1 MTTTSK
7 PRAAKARK
15 STKSAKTAALVV
27 DVQSADIT
35 GIETPALVVNLFR
48 GVKKPGGATGAVDK
62 ALGGVITQLI
72 KDGEIKGTTGETTLI
87 HTLGKIKPSRVL
99 VAGLGPQDKF
109 DVHVVRR
116 VSAEVVRF
124 LRRKGI
130 SSAVTIAHG
139 VSIGIED
146 GLDPRQS
153 GQAIA
158 EGAHLGLY
166 KFGVYLTK
174 NGDSTTE
181 FEHLTVVELN
191 KARAKAIGAGIKLGC
206 TVAQAAITARN
217 MVNEPANH
225 MTPSRMAE
233 AAQKV
238 ASDQGL
244 KIEILENAQ
253 MKKMGMGAFMGVA
266 QGTDEPAKLIV
277 LRYDGDP
284 GNPEN
289 NLGLIGKGITF
300 DTGGI
305 SLKPPGGMEAMKG
318 DMAGG
323 ASVIAAME
331 IIGQTKPKINVLA
344 VIAATENMP
353 GASAQRPGDVV
364 RAMNGKTIEVINT
377 DAEGRLVLAD
387 ALCYAREQGIT
398 RLVDV
403 ATLTGAMVT
412 TLGKVCTGIMGND
425 DTLVQQT
432 IDAGKKTG
440 EKFWE
445 LPMFDEYKYLIRSD
459 VADMKNSGGRQAGS
473 ISAALLLA
481 EFVDGAAWV
490 HLDIAGTST
499 SDKSSGYLVK
509 GATGVPVRTLA
520 QLATD
525 LAAAGAPKK
534 SKSKAKSK

>member
-1 MTTTSK
+1 MTTTAK
-7 PRAAKARK
+7 PKATKAKK
-15 STKSAKTAALVV
+15 STNAVKNTGLKI
-27 DVQSADIT
+27 DVQSADII
-35 GIETPALVVNLFR
+35 GIDTPALVVNLFR

-72 KDGEIKGTTGETTLI
+72 EDGEIKGSTGETTLI

-99 VAGLGPQDKF
+99 VAGLGTQDKF
-109 DVHVVRR
+109 DVQVVRR

-130 SSAVTIAHG
+130 SSAASIAHG
-139 VSIGIED
+139 AGIG
-146 GLDPRQS
+146 GLDPQLS

-166 KFGVYLTK
+166 KFGTYLTK
-174 NGDSTTE
+174 NSDSTNE
-181 FEHLTVVELN
+181 LEYLTVVELD
-191 KARAKAIGAGIKLGC
+191 KTRAKAIDAGVKLGS
-206 TVAQAAITARN
+206 TVAKASITARN

-244 KIEILENAQ
+244 KIEIMENAQ
-253 MKKMGMGAFMGVA
+253 MKNMGMGAFMGVA

-277 LRYDGDP
+277 MRYDGDP
-284 GNPEN
+284 ESPEN

-412 TLGKVCTGIMGND
+412 TLGKACTGVMGND
-425 DTLVQQT
+425 GQLVQQT
-432 IDAGKKTG
+432 IEAGKKTG

-445 LPMFDEYKYLIRSD
+445 LPMFDEYKDLIKSD

-499 SDKSSGYLVK
+499 SDKAAGYLVK

-525 LAAAGAPKK
+525 LAESDAPKK
-534 SKSKAKSK
+534 SRSKTKAK

>member
-1 MTTTSK
+1 MTTTAK
-7 PRAAKARK
+7 PKAAKAKK
-15 STKSAKTAALVV
+15 STKAVKSTGLKI
-27 DVQSADIT
+27 DVQSADII
-35 GIETPALVVNLFR
+35 GIDTPALVVNLFR

-72 KDGEIKGTTGETTLI
+72 EDGEIKGSTGETTLI

-99 VAGLGPQDKF
+99 VAGLGTQDKF
-109 DVHVVRR
+109 DVQVVRR

-130 SSAVTIAHG
+130 SSAATIAHG
-139 VSIGIED
+139 AGIG
-146 GLDPRQS
+146 GLDPQLS

-166 KFGVYLTK
+166 KFGTYLTK
-174 NGDSTTE
+174 NSDSTNE
-181 FEHLTVVELN
+181 FEHLTVVESD
-191 KARAKAIGAGIKLGC
+191 KTQAKAIDAGIQLGS
-206 TVAQAAITARN
+206 TVAKASITARD

-244 KIEILENAQ
+244 KIEIMENAQ
-253 MKKMGMGAFMGVA
+253 MKNMGMGAFMGVA

-284 GNPEN
+284 ESPEN
-289 NLGLIGKGITF
+289 NLGLIGKGSTF

-412 TLGKVCTGIMGND
+412 TLGKACTGVMGND
-425 DTLVQQT
+425 GQLVQQT

-445 LPMFDEYKYLIRSD
+445 LPMFDEYKDLIKSD

-499 SDKSSGYLVK
+499 SDKAAGYLVK

-525 LAAAGAPKK
+525 LAESGAPKK
-534 SKSKAKSK
+534 SRGKTKAK

>member
-1 MTTTSK
+1 MTTTK
-7 PRAAKARK
+7 PRAANAKR
-15 STKSAKTAALVV
+15 STKVSKVKGLEI

-35 GIETPALVVNLFR
+35 KIDTPALVVNLFH
-48 GVKKPGGATGAVDK
+48 GVKKPAGATGAVDK
-62 ALGGVITQLI
+62 ALGGLITQLI
-72 KDGEIKGTTGETTLI
+72 EDGEIKGSAGETTLI

-109 DVHVVRR
+109 DVQVVRR

-130 SSAVTIAHG
+130 SSAATTAHG
-139 VSIGIED
+139 AGIG
-146 GLDPRQS
+146 GLDPQLS

-174 NGDSTTE
+174 SGGSTNE
-181 FEHLTVVELN
+181 FEKLTVVELD
-191 KARAKAIGAGIKLGC
+191 KDRAKSIEVGVKLGC
-206 TVAQAAITARN
+206 TIARASITARN

-238 ASDQGL
+238 ATNQGL
-244 KIEILENAQ
+244 RIEIMDNAQ
-253 MKKMGMGAFMGVA
+253 IKKMGMGAFMGVA

-277 LRYDGDP
+277 LWYDGDP
-284 GNPEN
+284 STPEN

-387 ALCYAREQGIT
+387 ALCYARKQGIT

-412 TLGKVCTGIMGND
+412 TLGKACTGMMGND

-445 LPMFDEYKYLIRSD
+445 LPMFDEYKDLIKSD

-499 SDKSSGYLVK
+499 SDKVSGYLVK
-509 GATGVPVRTLA
+509 GASGVPVRTLA
-520 QLATD
+520 QLASD
-525 LAAAGAPKK
+525 LADAGPPKK
-534 SKSKAKSK
+534 SKSKAKAK

>member
-1 MTTTSK
+1 MTTTAK
-7 PRAAKARK
+7 PKAAKAKK
-15 STKSAKTAALVV
+15 STKAVKSTGLKIY
-27 DVQSADIT
+27 VQSTDII
-35 GIETPALVVNLFR
+35 GIDTPALVVNLFR

-72 KDGEIKGTTGETTLI
+72 EDGEIKGSTGETTLI

-99 VAGLGPQDKF
+99 VAGLGTQDKF
-109 DVHVVRR
+109 DVQVVRR

-130 SSAVTIAHG
+130 SSAATIAHG
-139 VSIGIED
+139 AGIG
-146 GLDPRQS
+146 GLDPQLS

-166 KFGVYLTK
+166 KFGTYLTK
-174 NGDSTTE
+174 NSDSTNE
-181 FEHLTVVELN
+181 FEHLIVVELD
-191 KARAKAIGAGIKLGC
+191 KTRAKAIDSGVKLGS
-206 TVAQAAITARN
+206 TVAKASITARN

-244 KIEILENAQ
+244 KIEIMENAQ

-284 GNPEN
+284 ENPEN

-412 TLGKVCTGIMGND
+412 TLGKACTGVMGND
-425 DTLVQQT
+425 GQLVQQT

-445 LPMFDEYKYLIRSD
+445 LPMFDEYKDLIKSD

-499 SDKSSGYLVK
+499 SDKAAGYLVK

-525 LAAAGAPKK
+525 LAESGAPKK
-534 SKSKAKSK
+534 SRGKTKAK

>member
-1 MTTTSK
+1 MTTTAK
-7 PRAAKARK
+7 PKAAKAKK
-15 STKSAKTAALVV
+15 STKAVKSTGLKI
-27 DVQSADIT
+27 DVQSADII
-35 GIETPALVVNLFR
+35 GIDTPALVVNLFR

-72 KDGEIKGTTGETTLI
+72 EDGEIKGSTGETTLI

-99 VAGLGPQDKF
+99 VAGLGTQDKF
-109 DVHVVRR
+109 DVQVVRR

-130 SSAVTIAHG
+130 SSAATIAHG
-139 VSIGIED
+139 AGIG
-146 GLDPRQS
+146 GLDPQLS

-166 KFGVYLTK
+166 KFGTYLTK
-174 NGDSTTE
+174 NSDSTNE
-181 FEHLTVVELN
+181 FEHLTVVESD
-191 KARAKAIGAGIKLGC
+191 KTRAKAIDAGIQLGS
-206 TVAQAAITARN
+206 TVAKASITARN

-238 ASDQGL
+238 ASNQGL
-244 KIEILENAQ
+244 KIEIMENAQ

-284 GNPEN
+284 ESPEN

-412 TLGKVCTGIMGND
+412 TLGKACTGVMGND
-425 DTLVQQT
+425 GQLVQQT

-445 LPMFDEYKYLIRSD
+445 LPMFDEYKDLIKSD

-499 SDKSSGYLVK
+499 SDKAAGYLVK

-525 LAAAGAPKK
+525 LAESGAPKK
-534 SKSKAKSK
+534 SLGKTKAK

>member
-1 MTTTSK
+1 MTTTAK
-7 PRAAKARK
+7 PKAAKAKK
-15 STKSAKTAALVV
+15 STKAVKSTGLKI
-27 DVQSADIT
+27 DVQSADII
-35 GIETPALVVNLFR
+35 GIDTPALVVNLFR
-48 GVKKPGGATGAVDK
+48 GVKMPGGATGAVDK

-72 KDGEIKGTTGETTLI
+72 EDGEIKGSTGETTLI

-99 VAGLGPQDKF
+99 VAGLGTQDKF
-109 DVHVVRR
+109 DVQVVRR

-130 SSAVTIAHG
+130 SSAATIAHG
-139 VSIGIED
+139 AGIG
-146 GLDPRQS
+146 GLDPQLS

-166 KFGVYLTK
+166 KFGTYLTK
-174 NGDSTTE
+174 NSDSTNE
-181 FEHLTVVELN
+181 FEHLTVVESD
-191 KARAKAIGAGIKLGC
+191 KTQAKAIDAGIQLGS
-206 TVAQAAITARN
+206 TVAKASITARD

-244 KIEILENAQ
+244 KIEIMENAQ
-253 MKKMGMGAFMGVA
+253 MKNMGMGAFMGVA

-284 GNPEN
+284 ENPEN

-412 TLGKVCTGIMGND
+412 TLGKACTGVMGND
-425 DTLVQQT
+425 GQLVQQT

-445 LPMFDEYKYLIRSD
+445 LPMFDEYKDLIKSD

-499 SDKSSGYLVK
+499 SDKAAGYLVK

-525 LAAAGAPKK
+525 LAESGAPKK
-534 SKSKAKSK
+534 SLGKTKAK

>member
-1 MTTTSK
+1 MTTTAK
-7 PRAAKARK
+7 PKAAKAKK
-15 STKSAKTAALVV
+15 STKAVKSTGLKI
-27 DVQSADIT
+27 DVQSADII
-35 GIETPALVVNLFR
+35 GIDTPALVVNLFR

-72 KDGEIKGTTGETTLI
+72 EDGEIKGSTGETTLI

-99 VAGLGPQDKF
+99 VAGLGTQDKF
-109 DVHVVRR
+109 DVQVVRR

-130 SSAVTIAHG
+130 SSAATIAHG
-139 VSIGIED
+139 AGIG
-146 GLDPRQS
+146 GLDPQLS

-158 EGAHLGLY
+158 EGVHLGLY
-166 KFGVYLTK
+166 KFGTYLTK
-174 NGDSTTE
+174 NSDSTNE
-181 FEHLTVVELN
+181 LEHLTVVESD
-191 KARAKAIGAGIKLGC
+191 KTRAKAIDAGIQLGS
-206 TVAQAAITARN
+206 TVAKASITARN

-244 KIEILENAQ
+244 KIEIMENAQ
-253 MKKMGMGAFMGVA
+253 MKNMGMGAFMGVA

-284 GNPEN
+284 ESPEN

-412 TLGKVCTGIMGND
+412 TLGKACTGVMGNAGQ
-425 DTLVQQT
+425 LVQQT

-445 LPMFDEYKYLIRSD
+445 LPMFDEYKDLIKSD

-473 ISAALLLA
+473 ISAALFLA

-499 SDKSSGYLVK
+499 SDKAAGYLVK

-525 LAAAGAPKK
+525 LAESGAPKK
-534 SKSKAKSK
+534 SRGKTKAK